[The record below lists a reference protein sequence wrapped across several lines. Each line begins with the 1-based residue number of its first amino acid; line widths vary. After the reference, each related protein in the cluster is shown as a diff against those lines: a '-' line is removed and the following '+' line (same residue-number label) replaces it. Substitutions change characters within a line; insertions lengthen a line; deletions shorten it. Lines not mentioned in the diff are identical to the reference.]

1 MEIKLKDE
9 RLEKRWLFLVRSQM
23 KVSSPLAA
31 GVGSLGALISKIQ
44 LPVALVS
51 SA

>member
-23 KVSSPLAA
+23 KVSSPL
-31 GVGSLGALISKIQ
+31 GALISKIQ